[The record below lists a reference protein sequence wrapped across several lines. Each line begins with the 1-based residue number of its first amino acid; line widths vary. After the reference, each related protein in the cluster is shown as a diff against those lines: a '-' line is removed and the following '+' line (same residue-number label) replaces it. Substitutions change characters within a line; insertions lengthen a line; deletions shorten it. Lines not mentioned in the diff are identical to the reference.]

1 MFFIWSV
8 WYVFIIVRYN
18 MLYLFLLK
26 RKKYLQYNIIIYPH
40 PDLPP
45 GGKEVLEAFPPW
57 GKRERG
63 FITQLIL

>member
-1 MFFIWSV
+1 
-8 WYVFIIVRYN
+8 